1 MSFSNSCFPPVNLS
15 TEVTHKLR
23 IYQEHFEKAY
33 IQSTTQFYSVHA
45 PAYLAEN
52 GVQNYM
58 KYVSCILQCS
68 RMLVNEFSLLLPPS
82 LNLSFCLVHVL
93 NPWQ

>member
-1 MSFSNSCFPPVNLS
+1 MSTHLALSLTCVERKTRSFPKSCYFPPVNLS
-15 TEVTHKLR
+15 TEVAHKLR
-23 IYQEHFEKAY
+23 IYQEHFEKGY

-58 KYVSCILQCS
+58 KYVSCKFCILQYS
-68 RMLVNEFSLLLPPS
+68 RLESP
-82 LNLSFCLVHVL
+82 
-93 NPWQ
+93 

>member
-1 MSFSNSCFPPVNLS
+1 MNLS

-58 KYVSCILQCS
+58 KYVSCILQYS
-68 RMLVNEFSLLLPPS
+68 RMLIKLL
-82 LNLSFCLVHVL
+82 
-93 NPWQ
+93 